1 MYMYFDGIVAG
12 SFVGKLG
19 AAFGQRNAVTG
30 IRQVVNPAVRA
41 QAIRSL
47 RGRLLTDPTGQ
58 QLLKGE

>member
-1 MYMYFDGIVAG
+1 MYFDGIVAG

-19 AAFGQRNAVTG
+19 AAVGQWNAMTG

-58 QLLKGE
+58 LLLKGE